1 MFVLV
6 IALGGVVVAV
16 VARLSRCGPDVGCEQ
31 MNTTNL
37 DWRATLTEALNAP
50 GGLGDTYTRFYNYS
64 FLNQIRLL
72 MQGVAEPV
80 ATYNRWQELGRQVRK
95 GSKAKVVLAPVLIG
109 REVTDGN
116 GNVVL
121 GDDGKPRKRQILVG
135 FRDSRTVFGYSDT
148 DGDELP
154 PVELAGWDADVALA
168 TLGVDRVPF
177 DMINGNAQGFS
188 FEDGNGRH
196 VAINPMAAFPAKTLL
211 HELAHLMLG
220 HCTQGDHTHRDVA
233 EFEAEATAYLVA
245 KELELIARD
254 PAESRAYIHGWLG
267 GAEVTE
273 DNITRVFAAVN
284 KILTA
289 GRIDVAEA
297 VAA

>member
-1 MFVLV
+1 VST
-6 IALGGVVVAV
+6 I
-16 VARLSRCGPDVGCEQ
+16 
-31 MNTTNL
+31 

-50 GGLGDTYTRFYNYS
+50 GALGTTYSRFYSYS

-72 MQGVAEPV
+72 IQSVAEPV

-95 GSKAKVVLAPVLIG
+95 GSRAKIVLAPVLIS
-109 REVTDGN
+109 REVKDAA
-116 GNVVL
+116 GNVVF
-121 GDDGKPRKRQILVG
+121 GDDGRPRKHQILVG

-148 DGDELP
+148 EGDELP
-154 PVELAGWDADVALA
+154 PVQLPSWDVETALA
-168 TLGVDRVPF
+168 VLGVDRVAF
-177 DMINGNAQGFS
+177 DMINGNTQGFS

-196 VAINPMAAFPAKTLL
+196 LAINPVAAYPAKTLL

-220 HCTQGDHTHRDVA
+220 HCEQGDQTHRGVA

-245 KELELIARD
+245 KELELIAWD
-254 PAESRAYIHGWLG
+254 AAESRAYIQGWLS

-289 GRIDVAEA
+289 GRVVVAEA